1 MNRQDIIRDVA
12 IREIG
17 CLATWLRFKEFS
29 PCEKHHLLTT
39 GRHGTGKRRGE
50 QATIG
55 LSTYYHRGYNYSG
68 LQPKFT
74 RAEAFDYFGPSYAD
88 NARLFRQVFGDD
100 EFLLAEQ
107 NRLIAIWRESIVG
120 AVA

>member
-1 MNRQDIIRDVA
+1 MKKEDALRDVA

-17 CLATWLRFKEFS
+17 CLATWLRFNEFA

-55 LSTYYHRGYNYSG
+55 LTQYYHRGYNYSG
-68 LQPKFT
+68 LQEKFT
-74 RAEAFDYFGPSYAD
+74 RAEALEYFGPSYAD
-88 NARLFRQVFGDD
+88 SPKLFRQTFGDD

-107 NRLIAIWRESIVG
+107 DRLIAVWRGSFV
-120 AVA
+120 V

>member
-1 MNRQDIIRDVA
+1 MNKEDALRDVA

-17 CLATWLRFKEFS
+17 CLATWLRFGEFA
-29 PCEKHHLLTT
+29 PAEVHHLLTT

-55 LSTYYHRGYNYSG
+55 LTPYYHRGYNYSG
-68 LQPKFT
+68 LQDKFT
-74 RAEAFDYFGPSYAD
+74 RAEALEYFGPSYAD
-88 NARLFRQVFGDD
+88 SPKLFRQVFGDD

-107 NRLIAIWRESIVG
+107 DRLIAVWRGSFV
-120 AVA
+120 V